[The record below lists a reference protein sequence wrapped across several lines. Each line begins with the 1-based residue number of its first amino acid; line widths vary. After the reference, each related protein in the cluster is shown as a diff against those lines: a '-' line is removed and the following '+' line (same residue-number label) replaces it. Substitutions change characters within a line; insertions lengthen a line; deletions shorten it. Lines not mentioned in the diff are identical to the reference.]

1 MNIKTDAANIFFL
14 FSLLKKWNK
23 NTEVGPTL
31 SHQKLKPVICTRFT
45 MPLYIYYINSNDIH
59 LRYITQFILYTTITH
74 IKMKTL
80 IIHFT
85 GYYTRGAAFCTL
97 QVGSLLLLFFY
108 ASLCYHARYCCFFF
122 FVLWSNE
129 RITYII
135 STLLCNNI

>member
-1 MNIKTDAANIFFL
+1 MKQKSSRSNLKSSEINQLLPVHAFYQPLHILFNIQIQMIY
-14 FSLLKKWNK
+14 
-23 NTEVGPTL
+23 NTF
-31 SHQKLKPVICTRFT
+31 I
-45 MPLYIYYINSNDIH
+45 
-59 LRYITQFILYTTITH
+59 RYITQIILHTTITH

-108 ASLCYHARYCCFFF
+108 ASLCYHARFFAGFFF
-122 FVLWSNE
+122 IVLWSNE